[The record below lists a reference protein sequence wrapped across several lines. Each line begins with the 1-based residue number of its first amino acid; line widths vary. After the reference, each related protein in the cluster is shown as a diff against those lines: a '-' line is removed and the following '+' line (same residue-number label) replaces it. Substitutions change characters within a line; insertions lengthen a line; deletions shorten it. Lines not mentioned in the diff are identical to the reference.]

1 MVASPRVSFS
11 RAVLTIG
18 GSVIRF
24 WLLLITG
31 RLHQPRRH
39 MGGWITFANG
49 SSAVVFRETVADQR
63 RSDAP
68 AILVVEFRLR
78 AVHGWAHRLFER
90 ESVLNTPF
98 FAGFPGFVSKL
109 WLTQDENEVYRGIYE
124 WDGAARAASYA
135 EALRW
140 ILALVS
146 VPGSIA
152 YHVVPGETRSK
163 FLAESEGLIN
173 AVASTDSDA
182 WWRVS

>member
-24 WLLLITG
+24 WQLLITG

-49 SSAVVFRETVADQR
+49 SSTVVFRETVADQR

-109 WLTQDENEVYRGIYE
+109 WLTQDENKVYRGIYE